1 MGRGDLSWVPL
12 VSRGSRQRRARADDE
27 VLLVK
32 TEGNGSLDRYSQK
45 LAEHLDVQT
54 LRSDIYQR
62 SAEVFNVPL
71 LSAASL
77 RALAAD
83 VQFVRELRR
92 RNQLVHLPNHH
103 LGRYGRFLSAPFVVT
118 VHDLIRYFDAKGL
131 GPFIHSPNVRDRACL
146 RVDYSGISRAA
157 AVIAVSNK
165 TKQDLIEHLGLPEER
180 IFVIYEGV
188 DRVQFR
194 PTEPAPVGHPY
205 VLFVGS
211 EHPRKNLRTLLH
223 AFAALK
229 RSPRFADLKLVKV
242 GAAGGPEAPF
252 REDTLS
258 SVSELGLEG
267 EVVFTERVRDDELP
281 AYYSGA
287 RCLVLASFYEGF
299 GLPPLEAMACGCPV
313 IVSSAGALPEIA
325 GDAAL
330 VIDPHDRKALADALR
345 RVLEDESL
353 RASLRQRG
361 FERSKHFSWEEAA
374 RETAAVYDFVRRAGE
389 AVRAPVRRRAP
400 ALGGG
405 ERY

>member
-1 MGRGDLSWVPL
+1 MH
-12 VSRGSRQRRARADDE
+12 DE

-45 LAEHLDVQT
+45 LAEHLDVETVQ
-54 LRSDIYQR
+54 SDIYQR

-71 LSAASL
+71 LGAVSL
-77 RALAAD
+77 RAIAAD

-92 RNQLVHLPNHH
+92 RNRLVHLPNHH

-131 GPFIHSPNVRDRACL
+131 GPFIHPPNLRDRACL
-146 RVDYSGISRAA
+146 RLDYSGISRAA

-165 TKQDLIEHLGLPEER
+165 TKRDLMEHLGLPQER

-188 DRVQFR
+188 DRNQFR

-229 RSPRFADLKLVKV
+229 RSPRFAKLKLVKV

-258 SVSELGLEG
+258 SIRELGLER
-267 EVVFTERVRDDELP
+267 EVVLKERVPEDELP

-330 VIDPHDRKALADALR
+330 VIDPHNATSLTAALR

-353 RASLRQRG
+353 RASLRERG
-361 FERSKHFSWEEAA
+361 FDRSQHFSWEEAA
-374 RETAAVYDFVRRAGE
+374 RQTAAVYDFVRRAGE
-389 AVRAPVRRRAP
+389 TVRGPVRSRAS
-400 ALGGG
+400 AVGGG
-405 ERY
+405 EGY